1 MRRALLASLLAVS
14 FVLVVAGC
22 GGKQQIANAEAA
34 VTQFHV
40 QLNDGNFDQIY
51 TDSDSAMK
59 NASSRE
65 KFVTFLEAVH
75 RKLGSV
81 KSANRKTFF
90 MNYGTSGK
98 FLRLTYATQYDADN
112 ATEEFVFRVNGN
124 DVTLVGYHINSEA
137 LITK

>member
-51 TDSDSAMK
+51 ADSDSAMK

-65 KFVTFLEAVH
+65 KFVAFLEAVH

-90 MNYGTSGK
+90 INYGTSGK
-98 FLRLTYATQYDADN
+98 FLRLTYATQYDTDN

-124 DVTLVGYHINSEA
+124 DVTLAGYHINSEA
-137 LITK
+137 LVTK

>member
-40 QLNDGNFDQIY
+40 QLNDGNFDPIY

-65 KFVTFLEAVH
+65 KFVAFLEAVH

>member
-22 GGKQQIANAEAA
+22 GGQQQIANAEAA

-51 TDSDSAMK
+51 ADSDSAMK

-65 KFVTFLEAVH
+65 KFVAFLEAVH
-75 RKLGSV
+75 RKLGLV

-98 FLRLTYATQYDADN
+98 FLRLTYVTQYDADN

-124 DVTLVGYHINSEA
+124 DVTLAGYHINSEA
-137 LITK
+137 LVTK

>member
-1 MRRALLASLLAVS
+1 MRRALLASLFALS

-34 VTQFHV
+34 VTLFHSE
-40 QLNDGNFDQIY
+40 LNARNFDQIY

-59 NASSRE
+59 NVSSRE
-65 KFVTFLEAVH
+65 KFVAFLEAVH
-75 RKLGSV
+75 RKLGSE
-81 KSANRKTFF
+81 KSANRKSFF

-98 FLRLTYATQYDADN
+98 LLRLTYTTQYDADN

-124 DVTLVGYHINSEA
+124 DVTLAGYHINSEA
-137 LITK
+137 LVTK